1 MIIKNEKLNIN
12 ENENNIFSNNEK
24 KSHLCELQI
33 IIIKIKNALN
43 SIYLKIV

>member
-1 MIIKNEKLNIN
+1 MKNWNIN

-33 IIIKIKNALN
+33 IIITKIKNALN
-43 SIYLKIV
+43 SIYLEIV

>member
-1 MIIKNEKLNIN
+1 MKNWNIN

-43 SIYLKIV
+43 SIYLEIV

>member
-1 MIIKNEKLNIN
+1 MKNWNIN

-33 IIIKIKNALN
+33 IIIIKIKNALN
-43 SIYLKIV
+43 SIYLEIV